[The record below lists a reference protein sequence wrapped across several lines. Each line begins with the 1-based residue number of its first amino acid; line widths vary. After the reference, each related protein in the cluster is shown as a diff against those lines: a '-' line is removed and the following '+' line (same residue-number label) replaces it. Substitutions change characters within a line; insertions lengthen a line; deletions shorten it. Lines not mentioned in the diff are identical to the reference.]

1 MAQLRA
7 YYYNGKDMMELVRF
21 QKEKPSL
28 QAAGAER
35 DIILST
41 QMLRAEK
48 NKNGELGKYVD
59 ILTHSVSLDTKK
71 KVYFNEHI
79 WGL

>member
-21 QKEKPSL
+21 QRKEFKR
-28 QAAGAER
+28 AAGAEKE
-35 DIILST
+35 IILST

-48 NKNGELGKYVD
+48 NRNGELGKYVD